1 MPRPRCARDCARL
14 PSVASSART
23 QGPAQSLW
31 RLLRRNKKGGE
42 ASFEELQDIINKLE
56 DSNCTLEESFRLYSD
71 GMKLLKDCNDA
82 IDKVEK
88 QVILLEEQ

>member
-1 MPRPRCARDCARL
+1 MGKNQKTL
-14 PSVASSART
+14 ES
-23 QGPAQSLW
+23 
-31 RLLRRNKKGGE
+31 
-42 ASFEELQDIINKLE
+42 SFEELQDIINKLE
-56 DSNCTLEESFRLYSD
+56 DSSCTLEESFRLYSD

>member
-1 MPRPRCARDCARL
+1 M
-14 PSVASSART
+14 
-23 QGPAQSLW
+23 GKNEKSL
-31 RLLRRNKKGGE
+31 E
-42 ASFEELQDIINKLE
+42 TSFEELQGIIDKLE
-56 DSNCTLEESFRLYSD
+56 DNSCTLEESFRLYSD

>member
-1 MPRPRCARDCARL
+1 ME
-14 PSVASSART
+14 
-23 QGPAQSLW
+23 
-31 RLLRRNKKGGE
+31 KKTKTLE
-42 ASFEELQDIINKLE
+42 VSFEELQDIINKLE

-82 IDKVEK
+82 IDKVEE

>member
-1 MPRPRCARDCARL
+1 MAKTTKTL
-14 PSVASSART
+14 
-23 QGPAQSLW
+23 
-31 RLLRRNKKGGE
+31 E
-42 ASFEELQDIINKLE
+42 ASFEELQDIISRLE
-56 DSNCTLEESFRLYSD
+56 DSSCTLEESFRLYSD

>member
-1 MPRPRCARDCARL
+1 MP
-14 PSVASSART
+14 VAI
-23 QGPAQSLW
+23 SLQVLG
-31 RLLRRNKKGGE
+31 RHGDYMAKNEKTLE
-42 ASFEELQDIINKLE
+42 ASFEELQGIINKLE
-56 DSNCTLEESFRLYSD
+56 DSSCTLEESFRLYAD